1 MAESLPEDT
10 RLTQSTRKIDLAGK
24 TPAGVWVIVGIA
36 LVFVIGGLGVGAF
49 MAWKSIAGKI
59 PSPVAEAA
67 EAGRLKAEPSVA
79 SAPSGEA
86 GVEHPKPMTADDS
99 PPTVSS
105 ADRIEQDQVR
115 QEVLKRIDLMR
126 GLSVSDK
133 DKLYVQVER
142 ARGFTR
148 IGTVRFTQA
157 GTAPGSAQMEGLISS
172 LKGPGVRKLLAD
184 PTAILIMVGY
194 ADRQGEEAR
203 NVEVSR
209 SRAENVVKILREKTD
224 LANIMHTVGMGG
236 QDIFDQSNLEKNRLV
251 EVWAVQP

>member
-1 MAESLPEDT
+1 MAEFLPEGT

-36 LVFVIGGLGVGAF
+36 LVLVVGGLGTGAF
-49 MAWKSIAGKI
+49 MAWKSITGKTPPPAADAAGARR
-59 PSPVAEAA
+59 P
-67 EAGRLKAEPSVA
+67 KAEPSVVYA
-79 SAPSGEA
+79 SSGEA

-99 PPTVSS
+99 PPTVSL
-105 ADRIEQDQVR
+105 ADRVEQDQVR
-115 QEVLKRIDLMR
+115 QEVLKRIDLMK

-148 IGTVRFTQA
+148 IGTVRFTQS
-157 GTAPGSAQMEGLISS
+157 GTTPGAAQMEGLVSN
-172 LKGPGVRKLLAD
+172 LNEPGVRKLLAD

-194 ADRQGEEAR
+194 ADKQGEEAR

-209 SRAENVVKILREKTD
+209 NRAESVVKILREKTD

>member
-1 MAESLPEDT
+1 MAESLPEGT
-10 RLTQSTRKIDLAGK
+10 HLTQSTRKIDLAGK

-36 LVFVIGGLGVGAF
+36 LVFVIGGLGAGAF

-59 PSPVAEAA
+59 PPLTADAA
-67 EAGRLKAEPSVA
+67 GAGRPKAEPSVA
-79 SAPSGEA
+79 YATSGET
-86 GVEHPKPMTADDS
+86 GVQPPKPMTADDN
-99 PPTVSS
+99 PPSVS

-148 IGTVRFTQA
+148 IGTVRFTQN
-157 GTAPGSAQMEGLISS
+157 GTTPGAAQMEGLISS
-172 LKGPGVRKLLAD
+172 LNGPGVRKLLAD
-184 PTAILIMVGY
+184 PTAILVMVGY
-194 ADRQGEEAR
+194 ADKQGEEAR

-209 SRAENVVKILREKTD
+209 SRAESVVKILREKTD
-224 LANIMHTVGMGG
+224 LVNIMHTVGMGG